1 MSFEQPVEED
11 YEALVIGTLEGV
23 CHNIGENATLRQNL
37 EISAIDLKIWNVG
50 VGAVIPKM
58 VEP

>member
-11 YEALVIGTLEGV
+11 YEALVVGTLEGV
-23 CHNIGENATLRQNL
+23 SHNIGENATLRQNL
-37 EISAIDLKIWNVG
+37 EISAIDLEIWNVG

-58 VEP
+58 IEP